1 MLTTMTQSLCFAMRV
16 KDKHSLYFYWNI
28 FGGICERIKIS
39 AESTVGDISQ
49 HCDILCIV
57 GPLYC
62 KLKEG
67 GAPTKDDANFLQI
80 TAYMSVADALIQV
93 LRNTK
98 TQVSSDEVNF
108 DELNSYLDMHD
119 IILKVANNFG
129 IKSEALLKS
138 DVEEKKTTFLAH
150 QRFLSELLLIQPLKN
165 NSNR

>member
-39 AESTVGDISQ
+39 AESTIAEIYQ
-49 HCDILCIV
+49 HHDILCTV

-62 KLKEG
+62 ELKEG
-67 GAPTKDDANFLQI
+67 DAPTKDDANFVQI
-80 TAYMSVADALIQV
+80 TAYMSIADALIQV
-93 LRNTK
+93 LRNFK
-98 TQVSSDEVNF
+98 TQILSDEVNF
-108 DELNSYLDMHD
+108 NELNSYLHMYD

-129 IKSEALLKS
+129 IKSETLLKL
-138 DVEEKKTTFLAH
+138 DVEKRKMTFLTH
-150 QRFLSELLLIQPLKN
+150 QRFLSELLIQPLKN